1 MELLKKYLMDNKEHI
16 AYISV
21 GSNLGNKKKNCQKGI
36 DYLVALDEN
45 RLLAQSPFYK
55 TEPVDYKDQDWF
67 INGVARIGT
76 QFLPSKLLK
85 ALKEI
90 EKKAG
95 RDLGPNAVKFGPRI
109 LDMDILLYD
118 NLVIDEPMISIPHPR
133 MHQRV
138 FVLKPLCDI
147 DSQIIHPVSGRSAEA
162 LLAAIDDKNQ
172 GIALCS

>member
-1 MELLKKYLMDNKEHI
+1 MDNKEHI

-36 DYLVALDEN
+36 DCLVALDEN

-67 INGVARIGT
+67 INGVARIET
-76 QFLPSKLLK
+76 QLLPSKFLK

-95 RDLGPNAVKFGPRI
+95 RDLGQNAVRFGPRI

-133 MHQRV
+133 MHERV

-147 DSQIIHPVSGRSAEA
+147 DSQIIHPVSDKSAEA

-172 GIALCS
+172 GVELCS